1 MVQKIFN
8 VVAADV
14 ENGYMLVDKIN
25 PNKFL
30 PIPTVVM
37 EDLTGKYMAAQDI
50 LAKID
55 TIQIALAGVTDS
67 LNIVDNVSL
76 MRRSVVKTFA
86 LKPSDTIDDEI
97 EGYIES
103 IDQYEQYHT
112 IRMIRDEN
120 RNIKAV
126 ITHPTR
132 GDMPVKFDE
141 SLMLNARRNNIKY
154 WVNDYKVE
162 MVAEDAVMA
171 EYDTFEEWLDDT
183 LDNGYISYDDEDD
196 LYTDENG
203 SICGYDG
210 AVITKSE
217 LRDIFENNS
226 KGVELII
233 PDADPIEI
241 M

>member
-37 EDLTGKYMAAQDI
+37 EDLTGKYMTAQDI

-76 MRRSVVKTFA
+76 MCRSVVKTFA

-97 EGYIES
+97 EG
-103 IDQYEQYHT
+103 
-112 IRMIRDEN
+112 
-120 RNIKAV
+120 
-126 ITHPTR
+126 
-132 GDMPVKFDE
+132 
-141 SLMLNARRNNIKY
+141 
-154 WVNDYKVE
+154 
-162 MVAEDAVMA
+162 
-171 EYDTFEEWLDDT
+171 
-183 LDNGYISYDDEDD
+183 
-196 LYTDENG
+196 
-203 SICGYDG
+203 
-210 AVITKSE
+210 
-217 LRDIFENNS
+217 
-226 KGVELII
+226 
-233 PDADPIEI
+233 
-241 M
+241 

>member
-1 MVQKIFN
+1 
-8 VVAADV
+8 
-14 ENGYMLVDKIN
+14 
-25 PNKFL
+25 
-30 PIPTVVM
+30 
-37 EDLTGKYMAAQDI
+37 
-50 LAKID
+50 
-55 TIQIALAGVTDS
+55 
-67 LNIVDNVSL
+67 
-76 MRRSVVKTFA
+76 
-86 LKPSDTIDDEI
+86 
-97 EGYIES
+97 
-103 IDQYEQYHT
+103 
-112 IRMIRDEN
+112 MIRDEN

-183 LDNGYISYDDEDD
+183 LDNGYISYDNEDD
-196 LYTDENG
+196 IYTDESG
-203 SICGYDG
+203 SICGYG
-210 AVITKSE
+210 TTITESE
-217 LRDIFENNS
+217 LRDIFEKNS
-226 KGVELII
+226 KGVELIV